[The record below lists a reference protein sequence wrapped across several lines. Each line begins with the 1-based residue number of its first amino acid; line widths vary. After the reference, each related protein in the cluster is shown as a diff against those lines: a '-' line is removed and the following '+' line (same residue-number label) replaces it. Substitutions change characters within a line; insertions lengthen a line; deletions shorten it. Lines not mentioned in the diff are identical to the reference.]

1 MMPLALT
8 MLVDQVANGGQVL
21 VSALRFSGEEAT
33 MDQKHGVGWIELICG
48 SMFSGK
54 SEELIRRVRRA
65 QIAKQKVQ
73 VFKPR
78 LDDRYQAEK
87 VASHNGMHLD
97 AIVVREAKDILH
109 LLDPDTT
116 VVAIDE
122 GQFFDWTIADVCGFL
137 ADTGRRVIIAGLDM
151 DFRGEPFG
159 PMPLLMAQ
167 AERVDKLQAICVVC
181 GAPASRS
188 QRLINGQPASYDDPV
203 IMVGADEVYEA
214 RCRHCH
220 QVPKK

>member
-1 MMPLALT
+1 MHQDHTA
-8 MLVDQVANGGQVL
+8 G
-21 VSALRFSGEEAT
+21 R
-33 MDQKHGVGWIELICG
+33 IEVICG

-54 SEELIRRVRRA
+54 TEELIRRVRRA

-73 VFKPR
+73 VFKPG
-78 LDDRYQAEK
+78 LDDRYQVEK
-87 VASHNGMHLD
+87 VSSHTGMHLD
-97 AIVVREAKDILH
+97 AIVVKEAKEILQ
-109 LLDPDTT
+109 LVDPDTT

-122 GQFFDWTIADVCGFL
+122 GQFFDWTIADVCNAL
-137 ADTGRRVIIAGLDM
+137 ADQGRRVIIAGLDM

-167 AERVDKLQAICVVC
+167 AEKVDKLQAICVVC

-203 IMVGADEVYEA
+203 ILVGAEEVYEA

-220 QVPKK
+220 QVPKKKDQ

>member
-1 MMPLALT
+1 MYQRQ
-8 MLVDQVANGGQVL
+8 D
-21 VSALRFSGEEAT
+21 R
-33 MDQKHGVGWIELICG
+33 GWIEVICG

-54 SEELIRRVRRA
+54 TEELIRRVRRA
-65 QIAKQKVQ
+65 QIARQKVQ

-78 LDDRYQAEK
+78 LDDRCQFER
-87 VASHNGMHLD
+87 VASHTGMHLD
-97 AIVVREAKDILH
+97 AIVVGGAREIPQLVA
-109 LLDPDTT
+109 PDTT
-116 VVAIDE
+116 VVVIDE
-122 GQFFDWTIADVCGFL
+122 GQFFDWTIADVCNLL
-137 ADTGRRVIIAGLDM
+137 ADNARRVIIAGLDT

-188 QRLINGQPASYDDPV
+188 QRLINGRPAFYDDPI

-220 QVPKK
+220 QVPRKEPEN